1 MIVTIESKKPLNEL
15 NAEVWDNIFVDSV
28 EKVEDIKNVNTIRIN
43 GVTCVPTKN
52 TEKENSI
59 EEIMFCI
66 DSETKL
72 AEKNLYE
79 VELNLEC
86 GEELYDKEN
95 HRLDAEVH
103 VDEDLEVE
111 CKYYYLTGNFLMKE
125 KKKVYAKVDHAE

>member
-59 EEIMFCI
+59 EEIIEDYSRFTQKVLCYI
-66 DSETKL
+66 IYNSRYYEIFYYKDISN
-72 AEKNLYE
+72 NLNEYPIQIAKE
-79 VELNLEC
+79 V
-86 GEELYDKEN
+86 KQIPKI
-95 HRLDAEVH
+95 V
-103 VDEDLEVE
+103 
-111 CKYYYLTGNFLMKE
+111 MKWE
-125 KKKVYAKVDHAE
+125 YI